1 MDNFEEKL
9 KKLEEITNNIKRDDI
24 SLEEALKNFEEGIKL
39 SKGMEEELNKVEGR
53 IQILMTEPSPLDKN
67 NQPVLDDFNADNELI
82 GTRK

>member
-67 NQPVLDDFNADNELI
+67 NQPVLDDFHADNELI

>member
-9 KKLEEITNNIKRDDI
+9 KKLEEITQNIKRDDI

-53 IQILMTEPSPLDKN
+53 IQILMTEPSPLDN
-67 NQPVLDDFNADNELI
+67 DNPPVLDDFNADNELI